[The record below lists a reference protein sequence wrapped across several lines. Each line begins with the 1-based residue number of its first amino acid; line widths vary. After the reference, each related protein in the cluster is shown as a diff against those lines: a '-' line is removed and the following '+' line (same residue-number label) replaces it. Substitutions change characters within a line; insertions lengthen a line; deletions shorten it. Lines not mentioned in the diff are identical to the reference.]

1 MSEWI
6 QKQDLYISCLQE
18 THLRSKD
25 TYKVRRW
32 KDIPSKSK
40 AGVAIHILDKIFYC
54 YKRQGHYIIKGS
66 VQEDNCIYMYI
77 YSLYIY
83 TQHRG
88 T

>member
-40 AGVAIHILDKIFYC
+40 AGVAIHILDKVFYC
-54 YKRQGHYIIKGS
+54 YETRTLHHKGIS
-66 VQEDNCIYMYI
+66 PRRGYNMYAANTG
-77 YSLYIY
+77 S
-83 TQHRG
+83 T
-88 T
+88 